1 MTEKIINL
9 TEERNKRSESKR
21 ISELVK
27 QDLTEMEIS
36 GTMNE
41 VVNPLAMA
49 YQSTLIS
56 CLYLRKT
63 LEERN
68 IND

>member
-9 TEERNKRSESKR
+9 TEERSKRSESKR
-21 ISELVK
+21 IAELVK
-27 QDLTEMEIS
+27 MDLTEMEIS

-41 VVNPLAMA
+41 VVSPLAIA

-56 CLYLRKT
+56 CLYLRKA
-63 LEERN
+63 LEDVEV
-68 IND
+68 